1 MELYALQKKYDEIR
15 ALGAELV
22 AVSPQVPEKNA
33 EVKSKHR
40 LDFPV
45 LSDRGNA
52 YARQLGI
59 VHGLPENLREV
70 YRIFGIV
77 LPDFNGD
84 DTWELPL
91 ATRIVVD
98 GRGRIRSVA
107 ADPDYTHRPE
117 PEESLEVLKSTA

>member
-1 MELYALQKKYDEIR
+1 MELYALQKKYDEVR

-22 AVSPQVPEKNA
+22 AISPQIPEKNA
-33 EVKSKHR
+33 EVKHKHR

-45 LSDRGNA
+45 LSDLGNS

-59 VHGLPENLREV
+59 VHGLPEDLQQV
-70 YRIFGIV
+70 YRNFGIV

-84 DTWELPL
+84 DSWELPL
-91 ATRIVVD
+91 ATRMVVD
-98 GRGRIRSVA
+98 GQGIIRSVA

-117 PEESLEVLKSTA
+117 PEESLEVLQSLA